1 MTSSDILG
9 CKDSPQ
15 ILFDNI
21 ICYSK
26 TWLLKVK
33 IWNTNNND
41 MLSYLIKLFSL
52 TISTNFVL
60 PTAVWNFVL
69 IGSSQS
75 KHDECFLVLI
85 IISWTLLDAS
95 PNQWMSGNIRV
106 GNPVFPLVW
115 ELFAKRPVISTFRKK
130 FTSAQADIF
139 HVHYTEVCQNLPF
152 EEEKRQPPWNV
163 DLLSNMTKFP
173 SYMISISI
181 LTLCDYERCDK
192 DAKRVAVWSSIDTLL
207 Q

>member
-26 TWLLKVK
+26 PWLLKVK
-33 IWNTNNND
+33 IWNTNNTD

-75 KHDECFLVLI
+75 KHGECFLVLI

-95 PNQWMSGNIRV
+95 PNQWIRGNIRV
-106 GNPVFPLVW
+106 SNPVFPLIW

-139 HVHYTEVCQNLPF
+139 HVHDTEVCQNLPSRK
-152 EEEKRQPPWNV
+152 KRQPPRNV

-173 SYMISISI
+173 SYMISIISI

-192 DAKRVAVWSSIDTLL
+192 EAKRVAVWSSIDTLL

>member
-33 IWNTNNND
+33 IWNTNNTD

-95 PNQWMSGNIRV
+95 PNQSW
-106 GNPVFPLVW
+106 
-115 ELFAKRPVISTFRKK
+115 
-130 FTSAQADIF
+130 Q
-139 HVHYTEVCQNLPF
+139 
-152 EEEKRQPPWNV
+152 
-163 DLLSNMTKFP
+163 
-173 SYMISISI
+173 
-181 LTLCDYERCDK
+181 
-192 DAKRVAVWSSIDTLL
+192 SSIPTDLGIVYQKASHFNLQEEIYVSASRHLSCSLHWSLPKSSFRGRKDNLL
-207 Q
+207 EMLIFWAIWLNFLLTW